1 MRTPHKTHYAG
12 SFVWSVCLTCL
23 ACAACRGAEAAVSA
37 GVLGTA
43 LLAVR
48 ARGVRVLWGDRGSA
62 YMQLLLL
69 TSATSL
75 LQLLHALLDMAWVAR
90 FHYGG
95 AAAPAGGVATLLLGG
110 NTTALGA
117 GDDCWTGSGMNSSH
131 YCMIQ
136 RVDASMNV
144 ACLSL
149 LLVAFIVVTFFF
161 LRMAIRLRI
170 SNPDPVLLQEAQSAL
185 KLPLVVSV
193 AWILIVFLSAL
204 SGLQV
209 RSNCCWRITSLSLE
223 SVSGA

>member
-1 MRTPHKTHYAG
+1 MRKPHETQYAG
-12 SFVWSVCLTCL
+12 SSVLSVCLTDTAPSH

-48 ARGVRVLWGDRGSA
+48 ARGMRVLWGDRGSA

-75 LQLLHALLDMAWVAR
+75 MQLLHALVDIAWVAR

-95 AAAPAGGVATLLLGG
+95 AAAPAGGVAIPLGG
-110 NTTALGA
+110 GTTAQGA
-117 GDDCWTGSGMNSSH
+117 GVDCLTGSGMNSSH

-193 AWILIVFLSAL
+193 AWVFIVLLSAL

-209 RSNCCWRITSLSLE
+209 RGNCLL
-223 SVSGA
+223 A